1 MKNEPDSSINIPT
14 SMTAA
19 AKQAHFVLGVSIGGE
34 LPMYGFG
41 FTYSAVFGL
50 FGGPLFGC
58 QADFWAAPAGCSG
71 AVSKQTVD

>member
-1 MKNEPDSSINIPT
+1 MSPT
-14 SMTAA
+14 VQLTF
-19 AKQAHFVLGVSIGGE
+19 QHRWLRRGGEAHFVLGVSIGGE